1 MDLLEILENTRISK
15 VPGSAA
21 LMVRSLLRD
30 AQDSDL
36 TLFIRLV
43 WLSQTSP
50 VKALFLITRY
60 ILHIHFAFSF
70 VFNMAPTLSAELCRT
85 MFIMT
90 SLTGVLT
97 GLFSEGDNP
106 FLLPGVRIF
115 QRNKIL
121 GTYLMVQYFIA
132 WSAVLCIQTFDAS
145 LQMDLP
151 SLTCALKETSAN
163 LMGIT
168 FAISVGSVSILI
180 LITLSIMLVK
190 YGNLKNALTR
200 AFVRDG
206 TVFLYGI
213 AMIGVISTVLTF
225 TGQDSIKWVLGA
237 PKSVVHSLLACRM
250 RLRKEGRIIPFTSIQ
265 FAQVKQR
272 KPKWWHPVPVVE
284 GIAMTVVTETYESEG
299 SKVMAS
305 ETEAQK
311 VRSDIQDRV
320 FDITRL

>member
-15 VPGSAA
+15 SFVAGSAA
-21 LMVRSLLRD
+21 LMVAD
-30 AQDSDL
+30 YFQ
-36 TLFIRLV
+36 TLDDEIRLV

-97 GLFSEGDNP
+97 GLFSEAL
-106 FLLPGVRIF
+106 FYFQVYAF
-115 QRNKIL
+115 SQRNKIL

-132 WSAVLCIQTFDAS
+132 WSAVLCIQVLYFTRIEFS
-145 LQMDLP
+145 RMDLP

-250 RLRKEGRIIPFTSIQ
+250 VLHLRPNSRAAAERRKNYSFHVHSVRAGEAAK
-265 FAQVKQR
+265 AQV
-272 KPKWWHPVPVVE
+272 V
-284 GIAMTVVTETYESEG
+284 
-299 SKVMAS
+299 AS
-305 ETEAQK
+305 CASRGGDCNDCRHGD
-311 VRSDIQDRV
+311 V
-320 FDITRL
+320 